1 MKFLKT
7 SWHISLV
14 IATSSTMFAQPS
26 LNQAQIE
33 QQRNLEIQAS
43 KQLDK
48 SGSVGLSGGITGS
61 ADGTSINAS
70 DTGMQRPIFLRTE
83 SLSFFG
89 GIDNSINRNANPLL
103 LETDLDIKEG
113 GGHDFTW
120 SKTFS
125 AGVLTNPID
134 INVAMLT
141 IVAGGGWTDTDHLIE
156 DFEALN
162 SQSTSAY
169 LLFMIQHET
178 GWSYRLGSSYAMV
191 KDPTT
196 KAENYMEF
204 YPNVG
209 ATKTFDLP
217 FDTVGIFD
225 ISGGKHL
232 SDTDALVSTDQDR
245 KTQDNWDFAV
255 SLGLKYQ
262 LYNVMLSP
270 NYRYTKKIYTTDNA
284 DLSGSATKDR
294 IDHTNTL
301 SISADYPLFENINL
315 GANYSF
321 EQRDSNKATKYKA
334 WNAGANV
341 GLSLNF

>member
-7 SWHISLV
+7 SWCISLV
-14 IATSSTMFAQPS
+14 IATTSTMFAQS
-26 LNQAQIE
+26 LTREQTI
-33 QQRNLEIQAS
+33 QQRNLEIQAT

-48 SGSVGLSGGITGS
+48 SGSVGLSGGGS
-61 ADGTSINAS
+61 AKGDGVGINAS
-70 DTGMQRPIFLRTE
+70 DSGMQRPIFLRTG

-89 GIDNSINRNANPLL
+89 GIDNSINRSANPLQ
-103 LETDLDIKEG
+103 LETDLEIKEG

-125 AGVLTNPID
+125 AGALTNPID

-204 YPNVG
+204 YPNIG

-232 SDTDALVSTDQDR
+232 SDTDALDSTDQDR

-262 LYNVMLSP
+262 LYNIMLSP
-270 NYRYTKKIYTTDNA
+270 NYRYSKKIYSTDNSSV
-284 DLSGSATKDR
+284 SGLATKDR